1 MSWLGHQ
8 LQNESAECGLS
19 CLAIVSTLLGSEIA
33 LSDLRRQH
41 PSSTRGTSL
50 RTLSD
55 IAPSLNLQARAVRCE
70 PDELKDLRLPAVL
83 HWRMNHFVVLRK
95 VGRKGLIVVDPA
107 VGETEIS
114 WRDCAESFT
123 GAALELCPTPAF
135 TRRRQ
140 ASPLPL
146 FSFVN
151 PSREIVRAL
160 GYTLLFTVLL
170 HLGSL
175 LAPLFLQFSVDHALS
190 QTGNDAYLTIALGFV
205 GLCLLTTALEA
216 SRAILASRISLTLS
230 WEMTLRLF
238 RQMLRLGLPWFQRRR
253 LADALSRFDS
263 IGPIRQLVSGSLV
276 TTLLDGVL
284 VLLLVGALFFFCAP
298 VALLAVAGLGITNA
312 IKLACIPQ
320 SIRLGAQALQAD
332 IAERGFRI
340 ETIRAIQSIKAAG
353 GETQR
358 EAAWSNRFAKT
369 ISASD
374 RTERFRIVQTYVI
387 VTLEGLLL
395 IALTYLAV
403 KESMHGR
410 LTVGSLY
417 ACLSYYQ
424 QLNGKVSAI
433 VAYVTSWRQTDLHS
447 HRVAEIALSPSEH
460 AAHQGARDIDGYAG
474 GIDAVQLS
482 FRYSAS
488 EGSVFDNLDLRVAPG
503 EFIAIT
509 GPSGAGKSTLL
520 KVLAG
525 LYPPSGGQLLYDDNP
540 QTSVTLE
547 SMRRTIGTVLQEDEL
562 LAGSIIENVSFFDEC
577 ADQDRVWEC
586 LRMANIEDEV
596 RRLPMQLS
604 TDVGDMGSTFSAGQR
619 QRLILARAL
628 YKRPR
633 VLLLD
638 EATAHLDFASESRIH
653 AVLKEMKITRIAV
666 AHRFEV
672 LTLADR
678 AFDLRQGR
686 LSEMRVKRGTGTT
699 PVPPPDAVGDGPP
712 AAMTAAAAL
721 AGTP

>member
-19 CLAIVSTLLGSEIA
+19 CLAIISTLLGAELTLSE
-33 LSDLRRQH
+33 LRRQH
-41 PSSTRGTSL
+41 PTSMRGTSL
-50 RTLSD
+50 RTLSE

-70 PDELKDLRLPAVL
+70 LDELKDLRLPAIL
-83 HWRMNHFVVLRK
+83 HWQMNHFVVLRK
-95 VGRKGLIVVDPA
+95 VGRKGLIVIDPA
-107 VGETEIS
+107 VGETAIS

-151 PSREIVRAL
+151 PSRDIVRAL
-160 GYTLLFTVLL
+160 GYTFLFTVLL

-175 LAPLFLQFSVDHALS
+175 VAPLFLQVSVDHALS

-205 GLCLLTTALEA
+205 GLCLLTNALEA

-253 LADALSRFDS
+253 MADALSRFDS

-276 TTLLDGVL
+276 TTMLDSIL
-284 VLLLVGALFFFCAP
+284 VLMLIGALIFFCPP
-298 VALLAVAGLGITNA
+298 VALLAVVGLGITNA

-358 EAAWSNRFAKT
+358 EAAWANRFAKT
-369 ISASD
+369 ISAFD
-374 RTERFRIVQTYVI
+374 RTERFRILQTCVV

-395 IALTYLAV
+395 IGITYLAV
-403 KESMHGR
+403 KESMLGQ
-410 LTVGSLY
+410 LTVGALY

-460 AAHQGARDIDGYAG
+460 AAHQGARDIDVYAG

-488 EGSVFDNLDLRVAPG
+488 EATVFENVDLRVAPG
-503 EFIAIT
+503 EFVAIT

-525 LYPPSGGQLLYDDNP
+525 LYPPSSGQLLYDNNP

-547 SMRRTIGTVLQEDEL
+547 SVRRTVGTVLQEDEL
-562 LAGSIIENVSFFDEC
+562 LAGSIVENVSFFDEC
-577 ADQDRVWEC
+577 ANQDWVWEC
-586 LRMANIEDEV
+586 LRMANIEHEV

-628 YKRPR
+628 YKRPK

-638 EATAHLDFASESRIH
+638 EATAHLDFESESKIH
-653 AVLKEMKITRIAV
+653 AVLKEMKVTRIAV

-686 LSEMRVKRGTGTT
+686 LREMRMRRGTGETT
-699 PVPPPDAVGDGPP
+699 ATSPSAVAEAEP
-712 AAMTAAAAL
+712 ATSVATQAEIS
-721 AGTP
+721 